1 MRHYPAATWHNGAI
15 MNIIAVVISMILF
28 LSSFVLFA
36 YAFAVP
42 EEWAALTF
50 FVGILSVT
58 LSMAIPFQILGH
70 RERD

>member
-1 MRHYPAATWHNGAI
+1 
-15 MNIIAVVISMILF
+15 MNIIAVVISMVLF

-36 YAFAVP
+36 YAYAVP

-58 LSMAIPFQILGH
+58 LSMAIPFSILGH